1 MRRMS
6 EDIDTLPSPRADDA
20 HERAPSARTIAGQHS
35 PRPKASLLWL
45 IVLAALVAAAVALW
59 RVYLIENGQS
69 AAQAAARAELVA
81 RLDELA
87 RGADQRKRELDSLRS
102 RVADADGVNKSV
114 REELLGLGE
123 RSRHLEDAVANLA
136 EQRQSGRDALAMN
149 EAEFLLQIAQER
161 LALFHDAAA
170 AATAYKLADSALAA
184 AEDPVFASVR
194 QTIGAELQA
203 LDASKPLETQATL
216 AALER
221 VRAQLPALA
230 TEHAANAD
238 AAQPSR
244 WQGFLAQFVHISH
257 DTDLDATASRNVELT
272 RALTA
277 IDLRAAQAALLARDE
292 AGYKAAVA
300 RARGGLA
307 AGFDA
312 QAAPTR
318 AALAELDRL
327 ATQPLAPALP
337 ELGSALKE
345 LRNLRATR
353 VLSQPAVKHAAPEAP
368 AVAAPQ
374 SETGT

>member
-1 MRRMS
+1 MS
-6 EDIDTLPSPRADDA
+6 EDIDTLPPPRADDA
-20 HERAPSARTIAGQHS
+20 PERKPPVRTVPGQRPPRSTAG
-35 PRPKASLLWL
+35 LLWL
-45 IVLAALVAAAVALW
+45 IALLALAAAGVALW

-69 AAQAAARAELVA
+69 TAQAAARAELVA
-81 RLDELA
+81 RLDELT
-87 RGADQRKRELDSLRS
+87 RGAEQRKRELDSLRS

-149 EAEFLLQIAQER
+149 EAEFLLQLAQER

-170 AATAYKLADSALAA
+170 AAAAYKLADSALAA

-257 DTDLDATASRNVELT
+257 DTDLDATASRDVELT
-272 RALTA
+272 RTLTA
-277 IDLRAAQAALLARDE
+277 IDLRAAQAALLARDD
-292 AGYKAAVA
+292 AGYKAALA

-307 AGFDA
+307 TSFDA
-312 QAAPTR
+312 QAAATR
-318 AALAELDRL
+318 VALAELDRL
-327 ATQPLAPALP
+327 ASQPLAPALP

-353 VLSQPAVKHAAPEAP
+353 VLSQPAGKHAAPDAP

>member
-1 MRRMS
+1 MS
-6 EDIDTLPSPRADDA
+6 EDIDTLPSPVADDA
-20 HERAPSARTIAGQHS
+20 HERAPSARTTSAQHS
-35 PRPKASLLWL
+35 PRPRAGLLWL
-45 IVLAALVAAAVALW
+45 VVLAALAAAAVALW

-81 RLDELA
+81 RLDELT

-149 EAEFLLQIAQER
+149 EAEFLLQLAQER

-170 AATAYKLADSALAA
+170 AAAAYKLADSALAA

-292 AGYKAAVA
+292 AGYKAAVT
-300 RARGGLA
+300 RARGGLV